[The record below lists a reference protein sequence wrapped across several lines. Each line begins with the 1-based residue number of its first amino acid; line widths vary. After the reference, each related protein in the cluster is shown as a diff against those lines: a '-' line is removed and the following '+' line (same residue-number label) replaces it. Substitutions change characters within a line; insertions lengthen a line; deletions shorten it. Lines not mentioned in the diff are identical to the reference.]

1 MKVKEEKNL
10 QPLICL
16 FIYLAIL
23 REKKSD
29 FDVVPS
35 FTFKNVSMWGQ
46 DRMKALEMTMQEEQ
60 RSGDAGVVGGG
71 KERGM
76 APKM

>member
-10 QPLICL
+10 QPLNL
-16 FIYLAIL
+16 FIYLFGNFE
-23 REKKSD
+23 REKSD

-46 DRMKALEMTMQEEQ
+46 DRMKALEMTILEDQ

-76 APKM
+76 AQKM